1 MKEIRHRV
9 RQRFDQRQRAGN
21 ADAARQ
27 QVGDR
32 ERDAEVQHRKAG
44 GFREVQSKWHAH
56 RRLLS
61 KLALTVVTALGRVHL
76 IVPIASI
83 GAG

>member
-9 RQRFDQRQRAGN
+9 RQRFDQSQRAGN

-27 QVGDR
+27 QVGDG
-32 ERDAEVQHRKAG
+32 ERDAEVQHRNAG

-56 RRLLS
+56 GRLLS
-61 KLALTVVTALGRVHL
+61 KLAETVVTVPGGVHL
-76 IVPIASI
+76 IVPIAAI
-83 GAG
+83 GAR

>member
-1 MKEIRHRV
+1 MKEIRRRV
-9 RQRFDQRQRAGN
+9 RQRLNERQRAGN

-44 GFREVQSKWHAH
+44 GFREVQSQWHAH
-56 RRLLS
+56 GRLLS
-61 KLALTVVTALGRVHL
+61 NVGVTVVTVHGGVHL
-76 IVPIASI
+76 IVPIAAI
-83 GAG
+83 GAR